1 MAIEYRLGDPED
13 YNPVTL
19 ARMPE
24 DELRAEY
31 ARLRKT
37 ANERLRRIEKSS
49 DFGDSAIVR
58 NNKDWLSTPASKVSA
73 EDLPLALS
81 RVESLLE
88 AKTGTLTGLR
98 QARAKTLESLKAS
111 GIKGIN
117 KSNYGAF
124 TSFMKKTQA
133 FREAYIP
140 YPKRAKGSERR
151 DAARQI
157 RPRMFKLTEQGNIS
171 ESAVMKEFQFFRD
184 NLDKIEQL
192 ARSGALN
199 PDRKRSYSANE
210 IRKMLGMAP
219 EPSRTVKEAKAEA
232 GAAAPERTSR
242 RRRK

>member
-24 DELRAEY
+24 DELRREY

-37 ANERLRRIEKSS
+37 ANERLSRIEKSP
-49 DFGDSAIVR
+49 DFGDSAIVT
-58 NNKDWLSTPASKVSA
+58 NNREWLSTPASQVPK
-73 EDLPLALS
+73 EKLPLVLS
-81 RVESLLE
+81 QVESLLE
-88 AKTGTLTGLR
+88 AKTGKLTGLR
-98 QARAKTLESLKAS
+98 QARAKTLESLKSS

-117 KSNYGAF
+117 KSNFGAF

-140 YPKRAKGSERR
+140 YPKRAKGTERR
-151 DAARQI
+151 DAVRQI
-157 RPRMFKLTEQGNIS
+157 RPRMFKLTENGNVS
-171 ESAVMKEFQFFRD
+171 EAAIMKEFQFFRD
-184 NLDKIEQL
+184 NLDKIEKL

-199 PDRKRSYSANE
+199 PDRKRAYSANE

-219 EPSRTVKEAKAEA
+219 EPSRSVKEAKAEA
-232 GAAAPERTSR
+232 GAAAPECKSR
-242 RRRK
+242 RRK